1 RRRRRRGRARTA
13 CGRLV
18 RRVAPAAP
26 GRPPGDP
33 LSRDAGP
40 FSGLRTRGLRASPRP
55 GRAAH
60 RRNRQGQAARRAVAF
75 RQTVA
80 CARRFRAG
88 KDRAPR
94 RTRAGVRGAGGQ
106 GGNLRRRSRYPRRAA
121 ELKHSAMHANAPIAV
136 TMGEPAGIGPDLCV
150 RLAERRWAARL
161 IGIGDIELLRDR
173 ARRLRAGVRIVP
185 YIRGRDA
192 APGTFEVAHFPLAVA
207 AVPGRLDPGNAKA
220 VLATLDAALTG
231 CLAGEFSAM
240 VTAPV
245 QKSVINDAGIA
256 FSGHTEFL
264 AERTG
269 ATVVMMLVGA
279 TATGPLRVALTTT
292 HLPLSAV
299 PAAITEGLVTR
310 TVRIVADEL
319 SAKFR
324 IAKPRIAVCGLNPH
338 AGEDGYL
345 GREEI
350 EIIAPALAA
359 LREQG
364 IAVAGPL
371 PADTV
376 FVPAKASEFDCVIA
390 VYHDQ

>member
-1 RRRRRRGRARTA
+1 M
-13 CGRLV
+13 
-18 RRVAPAAP
+18 
-26 GRPPGDP
+26 
-33 LSRDAGP
+33 
-40 FSGLRTRGLRASPRP
+40 
-55 GRAAH
+55 
-60 RRNRQGQAARRAVAF
+60 N
-75 RQTVA
+75 
-80 CARRFRAG
+80 
-88 KDRAPR
+88 
-94 RTRAGVRGAGGQ
+94 
-106 GGNLRRRSRYPRRAA
+106 
-121 ELKHSAMHANAPIAV
+121 ANAPIAV

-299 PAAITEGLVTR
+299 PAAITEALVTR

-390 VYHDQ
+390 MYHDQGLPVLKHASFGHGVNVTLGLPIVRTSVDHGTALDLAADGAGARSADPGSLFAAVTLAIELKQSRP